1 MGKGRLL
8 QFRSPG
14 NLRNRSLPLVGLTL
28 VYSSSMSY
36 RYVGSKVSLNRE
48 TLLAM
53 GATEGCE
60 DAKYRDLNCKKQQP
74 SNKKTEGISK
84 M

>member
-1 MGKGRLL
+1 MSKGRLL

-14 NLRNRSLPLVGLTL
+14 HLLNRSLPLVGLTSTPI
-28 VYSSSMSY
+28 YSSFMSY

-48 TLLAM
+48 TLLTM

-60 DAKYRDLNCKKQQP
+60 WFILFSLPSLPLLTFQP
-74 SNKKTEGISK
+74 EV
-84 M
+84 

>member
-8 QFRSPG
+8 RFRSPG
-14 NLRNRSLPLVGLTL
+14 HLLSRSLPLVGLTPI
-28 VYSSSMSY
+28 YSSFMSY

-60 DAKYRDLNCKKQQP
+60 WFILFSLLSLPWATVQV
-74 SNKKTEGISK
+74 SK
-84 M
+84 